1 MHQHPESEELVYVL
15 SGSGTMTLGD
25 ATVTVEK
32 GMALRIPAGVM
43 HSFIVGPEEPMEIV
57 QVYSPGGPEQRFRA
71 WEQQTEGD
79 KP

>member
-1 MHQHPESEELVYVL
+1 MKGNTEDD
-15 SGSGTMTLGD
+15 GND
-25 ATVTVEK
+25 AYCHRRYAV
-32 GMALRIPAGVM
+32 ALRIPAGVT
-43 HSFIVGPEEPMEIV
+43 HSFTVGGEQPMEIV